1 MKTFASLFLFW
12 LFALAAAAR
21 ELPKIPA
28 DDIAGTFRQ
37 TKTLSDMGVSLVSTG
52 DFRVR
57 KNKDLLWRTLKP
69 VKLGFLLTPQGA
81 YQIRGNEKTPLP
93 PAATPLMRTL
103 YAIFDAAFSGDEK
116 TLSGIFEISRP
127 SEEAVP
133 WILVPKKKPLSDF
146 ILKIELR
153 ATADTL
159 GSVTLFDVSGDVSRI
174 EFFDIAAC
182 EENAGADGNGRL

>member
-1 MKTFASLFLFW
+1 MKAKDINEHITWKDITPGCAIFEGASS
-12 LFALAAAAR
+12 
-21 ELPKIPA
+21 EL
-28 DDIAGTFRQ
+28 
-37 TKTLSDMGVSLVSTG
+37 VETG
-52 DFRVR
+52 D
-57 KNKDLLWRTLKP
+57 WRTLKP

-103 YAIFDAAFSGDEK
+103 YAIFAAAFSGDEK
-116 TLSGIFEISRP
+116 TLSGIFEISRS
-127 SEEAVP
+127 SEEAIP

-153 ATADTL
+153 TTADTL

>member
-1 MKTFASLFLFW
+1 MKTFASFLLFS

-28 DDIAGTFRQ
+28 DAVAGTFRQ
-37 TKTLSDMGVSLVSTG
+37 TKTLSDMGVSLVSSG

-93 PAATPLMRTL
+93 PAATPLVRTL

-127 SEEAVP
+127 SEEAAP

-159 GSVTLFDVSGDVSRI
+159 GSVELFDVSGDVSRI
-174 EFFDIAAC
+174 EFFDVAAC
-182 EENAGADGNGRL
+182 EENAAAGGDVRP